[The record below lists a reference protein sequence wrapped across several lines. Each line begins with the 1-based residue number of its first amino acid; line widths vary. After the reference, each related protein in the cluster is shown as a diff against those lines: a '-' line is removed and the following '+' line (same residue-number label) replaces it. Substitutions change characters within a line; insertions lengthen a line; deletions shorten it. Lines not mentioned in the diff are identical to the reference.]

1 MLILHNFIFQ
11 GKTQAYH
18 LETIKRLERWVVTA
32 NGESKCPGTIKTISE
47 LRWYF
52 YLIFQSDIGDL
63 PPTTAA
69 LKYKI
74 FRYQNIVLVLCKSLL
89 TMQELPSP
97 LSSGWESYS
106 DTCKTTMTD
115 ELPAPIALIKFS
127 ICAFQTK
134 YVNSRC
140 KHIQKLQRTEIWK
153 FINCDNDDTQEQ
165 LDEDEL
171 ILDD

>member
-1 MLILHNFIFQ
+1 
-11 GKTQAYH
+11 
-18 LETIKRLERWVVTA
+18 
-32 NGESKCPGTIKTISE
+32 
-47 LRWYF
+47 
-52 YLIFQSDIGDL
+52 
-63 PPTTAA
+63 
-69 LKYKI
+69 
-74 FRYQNIVLVLCKSLL
+74 
-89 TMQELPSP
+89 MQELPSP